1 MPEVHLAFAKTGAE
15 GEERKTIRDHEED
28 SSGHRESGGAMEGI
42 ALVHLES
49 GDAVRADCFLALAQ
63 RGQLEERVAIG
74 AGKPVGDSE
83 RMHEGNG

>member
-1 MPEVHLAFAKTGAE
+1 
-15 GEERKTIRDHEED
+15 
-28 SSGHRESGGAMEGI
+28 MEGI